1 VPNSGGIAKIISIKA
16 RIELIG
22 SVRNKGMRRL
32 MRGGTGCVVG
42 SRILYRRWPITA
54 GVPVAGAHC
63 GERRAMTALE
73 GMIGRCVNSCS
84 GRIQ

>member
-1 VPNSGGIAKIISIKA
+1 
-16 RIELIG
+16 
-22 SVRNKGMRRL
+22 
-32 MRGGTGCVVG
+32 MRGGTGRVVG

-84 GRIQ
+84 GRIQWPCGFERGHVGGSVKSRGALVVR